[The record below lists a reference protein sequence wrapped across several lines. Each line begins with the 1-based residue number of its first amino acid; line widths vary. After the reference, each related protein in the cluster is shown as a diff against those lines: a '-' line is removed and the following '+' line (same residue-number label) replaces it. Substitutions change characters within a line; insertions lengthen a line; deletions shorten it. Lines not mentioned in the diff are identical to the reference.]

1 MYYVFVISNFV
12 YVKFNFDDVITQ
24 EKQVKCPIR
33 SNLNLKVVKQLTQK
47 QIPANLLSTKGNNF
61 FVKIINFWLCFKW
74 KYLLL
79 IYLKL
84 IVFSESKFLSKDI
97 LFDIINLCSFIK
109 GNMFYNTFLVGQDL
123 PMRFTSYLS
132 AFLICN

>member
-24 EKQVKCPIR
+24 DKQVKCRIR
-33 SNLNLKVVKQLTQK
+33 SNLNLTVVKQLTQK

-109 GNMFYNTFLVGQDL
+109 GNMFYNTLLVGQDL
-123 PMRFTSYLS
+123 PMRFTSHLS